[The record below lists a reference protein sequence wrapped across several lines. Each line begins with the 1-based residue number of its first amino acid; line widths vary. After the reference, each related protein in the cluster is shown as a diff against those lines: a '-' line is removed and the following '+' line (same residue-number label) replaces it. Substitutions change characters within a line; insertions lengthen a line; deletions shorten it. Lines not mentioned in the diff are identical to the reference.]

1 MLGAAGA
8 RVKRR
13 CEMQRRTMVERDA
26 QHRVLSQIDAAEL
39 IDLASA
45 LIRILSFK
53 PDETPVAFTS
63 EAPIYEAL
71 FVALRL

>member
-13 CEMQRRTMVERDA
+13 CEMQRRTMVDRGA

-45 LIRILSFK
+45 LIILSFK

-63 EAPIYEAL
+63 EALIYEAL